1 MLYKPYDHYMC
12 VSIWIQQKYLI
23 VQAPF
28 APADHELIVN
38 STASVTPSAP
48 VAPLNV
54 TTDDARKAELQALVH
69 VGLYL
74 K

>member
-1 MLYKPYDHYMC
+1 M
-12 VSIWIQQKYLI
+12 
-23 VQAPF
+23 QAPF
-28 APADHELIVN
+28 APADHELVVN

-48 VAPLNV
+48 VAPPSV

-69 VGLYL
+69 VGYF